1 MLGTK
6 GHKRKGYIVVTAKED
21 MREIVLLLKMLLRA
35 TERGRVVKNL
45 ILGDDQKELVIEWAD
60 CSQSTMYLEDS
71 DGMDVINYVTA
82 SL

>member
-1 MLGTK
+1 
-6 GHKRKGYIVVTAKED
+6 
-21 MREIVLLLKMLLRA
+21 MLLRA

-45 ILGDDQKELVIEWAD
+45 ILSDDQKELVIDWAD
-60 CSQSTMYLEDS
+60 CNPSTMYLENS

>member
-1 MLGTK
+1 M
-6 GHKRKGYIVVTAKED
+6 
-21 MREIVLLLKMLLRA
+21 LLKMLLRA

-45 ILGDDQKELVIEWAD
+45 ILSDDQKELVVDWAD
-60 CSQSTMYLEDS
+60 CNPSTVCLEDR